1 LQDSQR
7 KIAPGPTKQ
16 VQNDD
21 EGIVGGDWLEVFGC
35 SIGQTIQKPHSV
47 LAPTC
52 VKFIRL
58 SAYNLIRKYSI
69 ACFDFRD
76 MVLYVL

>member
-1 LQDSQR
+1 MS
-7 KIAPGPTKQ
+7 KQ

-21 EGIVGGDWLEVFGC
+21 EEHRDSDEGIIGGDWPKVFGC
-35 SIGQTIQKPHSV
+35 SIGQTIQKLHSV

-52 VKFIRL
+52 VKFVRL

-76 MVLYVL
+76 MVLHAL